1 MRKSPLL
8 LFVLA
13 LSFLIVSP
21 LSAQDSRARRRR
33 APDPPPSTEGQA
45 EPRRAPDPPQRRQG
59 QERERA
65 RPRKDQYPER
75 AVPRARQHP
84 RPHPQY
90 GPYNRMEHGGRY
102 YYWRPYPRVW
112 RRPNICVAG
121 YWEWDSWIGGWV
133 WIKGYCNVRG
143 HRPGPGFHFWFDFGR

>member
-1 MRKSPLL
+1 VKKSPLL
-8 LFVLA
+8 LSVLT
-13 LSFLIVSP
+13 LSFLMLSP
-21 LSAQDSRARRRR
+21 LTAQDRARRRR

-45 EPRRAPDPPQRRQG
+45 GQRRRAPDPPQRGQG

-65 RPRKDQYPER
+65 GPRRDQYPER
-75 AVPRARQHP
+75 AVPRARPHP
-84 RPHPQY
+84 RPHPRY

-133 WIKGYCNVRG
+133 WIEGYCNVPRYRP
-143 HRPGPGFHFWFDFGR
+143 RPGFYFWFDFGR